1 MQPTISHSIQEETPE
16 AKARWF
22 QSLSIEERMELL
34 CSYTNLILAMN
45 PRIVESKDARPITD
59 RICVLTVP

>member
-34 CSYTNLILAMN
+34 CTYTNLILAMN
-45 PRIVESKDARPITD
+45 PHIVESKDARPITD
-59 RICVLTVP
+59 RICVLTIS